1 MVTGFSRKLLR
12 SIHLYLSLGFGLLL
26 VLSGLTGAALVWV
39 EELDAALNPA
49 LLRVAGRTESP
60 APPGMVAERVL
71 ARLSADPLYGRPGQL
86 ALPHAA
92 DGVVVAS
99 YRPPKGERGAL
110 DMTVTRQVMVDP
122 VTLAVLGE
130 RNDGEFGLTR
140 PLLMS
145 TLFHVHRYLFA
156 GDVGKF
162 VMGLA
167 GLSLFLIGAIGIALW
182 WPKATWRAL
191 VKSFT
196 VGGHWKSLKFHFS
209 LHRSAGMISAPIL
222 LMLGFS
228 GMYFNLPEWIR
239 PAVASVATVTPTE
252 KLRNTPVRGPRGE
265 PIMISEAIE
274 VAQAVNP
281 AGRIT
286 RVALPTDKKTP
297 YEIRMRQPGEVR
309 QGTGSTR
316 ITVDAYTG
324 ALLRVRNPLA
334 APAGDTF
341 LNWQFPL
348 HTGEAFGLAGRI
360 VIAIAGV
367 LPLGFMIT
375 GLVLWL
381 GRRRVRVA
389 ASARRSSSGA
399 VPAPLR
405 QRDGEAA

>member
-110 DMTVTRQVMVDP
+110 DMPVTRQVMVDP

-167 GLSLFLIGAIGIALW
+167 GLALFLIGAIGIALW

-252 KLRNTPVRGPRGE
+252 KLRNAPVRGPRGE
-265 PIMISEAIE
+265 PIMVSEAVE